1 VKAVRAAGA
10 ENIELH
16 GDTYHM
22 NIEEEGLYQPI
33 VDSADV
39 LGYMHM
45 SESHR
50 GLMGTGTVNWDQ
62 VFRGLKDAH
71 YRGPLVLESFAAIN
85 KDLQA
90 ATKLWRPPEVPSKV
104 LAQEG
109 LKFLREGAARVGLQ

>member
-1 VKAVRAAGA
+1 
-10 ENIELH
+10 
-16 GDTYHM
+16 M
-22 NIEEEGLYQPI
+22 NIEEEGMYQPI

-71 YRGPLVLESFAAIN
+71 YRGPLVLESFAALN

-90 ATKLWRPPEVPSKV
+90 ATKLWRPPEAPPKV
-104 LAQEG
+104 LAQECV
-109 LKFLREGAARVGLQ
+109 KFLRDSAAGVGLQ